1 MKRKAGFLLWPA
13 VLTGMIVLIFLRKRG
28 QKGMEDRTSPVP
40 GQGLY
45 RFWAPVYDLLFGATY
60 KRARQRTVYL
70 LELKPGERLLIP
82 GVGTGLD
89 LPLVPEGV
97 QVTGVDISLEM
108 LQLAARKPSQA
119 GVELVQMDAQ
129 RLELPSKSFDAALLN
144 LIVSVAPDG
153 RAVFQEAWRALKPGG
168 RLVLFD
174 KFLPEGQAVG
184 FLRRTLGMF
193 FLWIGTDIN
202 RRLCDVIGE
211 VENAHIEVNEPS
223 LFFGQYRI
231 LKLRKSVSDAYAE
244 D

>member
-1 MKRKAGFLLWPA
+1 MKRKNVHFLWPA
-13 VLTGMIVLIFLRKRG
+13 VLTALIALILLQKRG
-28 QKGMEDRTSPVP
+28 QKVEEDRTSPVP
-40 GQGLY
+40 GQDLY
-45 RFWAPVYDLLFGATY
+45 RFWAPVYDLLFGAPY

-89 LPLVPEGV
+89 FPFIPAGV
-97 QVTGVDISLEM
+97 QVMGVDISIEM
-108 LQLAARKPSQA
+108 LHLAARKPSQA
-119 GVELVQMDAQ
+119 EVELIQMDAQ
-129 RLELPSKSFDAALLN
+129 RLELPSESFDAALLN

-168 RLVLFD
+168 RLVMFD

-184 FLRRTLGMF
+184 FLRNALGGL

-202 RRLCDVIGE
+202 RRLRDVLGQ
-211 VENAHIEVNEPS
+211 VANARIEINEPS

-231 LKLRKSVSDAYAE
+231 LKIKKE
-244 D
+244 